1 MKAILTYGRA
11 WSTLSAARSLG
22 RRGIEVIVGDEY
34 DFAPA
39 ALSKY
44 TAATFLYPNPD
55 REPEAFL
62 DTLEAVIRKHAPA
75 GGEDYV
81 LMPVHKEAYLIAR
94 HRQRFEPLIRLALPS
109 IEQIE
114 QVHDKGTLARYC
126 QKEGLPIPRTL
137 VPDSREEFLEA
148 ALRWS
153 YPAFVKVRQ
162 SAAAVGV
169 KKVLSSAEAAR
180 AFDRFVTDLDLGPGS
195 YPLLQEA
202 IPGEDY
208 CATFLFEHGR
218 LRASMT
224 YHNLRTF
231 PARSGTGVLRETVK
245 APMIEAIGAELLG
258 RLEWHG
264 VAEIDFRWEGKEDS
278 PVWLVEVNPRFWGGM
293 PQAVEAGWDY
303 PWLLYRL
310 ASEGKVEPVPPHESR
325 VRTETPVMGLLATLQ
340 EVIHDPPR
348 KEAVRAA
355 CGRLRGAYVRG
366 NRRRALRG
374 FVPQFKAAQ
383 DLPGWWDRARR
394 LLRDHR
400 DSVSDVF
407 RWNDPLPALGVFYPA
422 AVFLRHGRISTELLV
437 SEGRAGKKRAGPA

>member
-1 MKAILTYGRA
+1 MRAILTFGRA
-11 WSTLSAARSLG
+11 WSTLAAARSLG
-22 RRGIEVIVGDEY
+22 RRGIDVIVGDEY

-44 TAATFLYPNPD
+44 TSAKFLYPNPD

-62 DTLEAVIRKHAPA
+62 DTLEAVIRKHAPPA
-75 GGEDYV
+75 GEPYV

-94 HRQRFEPLIRLALPS
+94 HRHRFEPLIRLALPT

-126 QKEGLPIPRTL
+126 QKEGLPIPRTV
-137 VPDSREEFLEA
+137 VPETREEFLKA
-148 ALRWS
+148 AEGFP

-169 KKVLSSAEAAR
+169 KKVGSRAEAETT
-180 AFDRFVTDLDLGPGS
+180 FDRFVADLDLGPGS

-202 IPGEDY
+202 IPGDDY
-208 CATFLFEHGR
+208 CATFLFDRGE
-218 LRASMT
+218 LKASMT

-231 PARSGTGVLRETVK
+231 PARSGTGVLRETVN
-245 APMIEAIGAELLG
+245 APVIEAIGAELLG
-258 RLEWHG
+258 RLRWHG
-264 VAEIDFRWEGKEDS
+264 VAEIDFRWDGNEDS
-278 PVWLVEVNPRFWGGM
+278 PVWLIEVNPRFWGGM

-303 PWLLYRL
+303 PDLLYRL
-310 ASEGKVEPVPPHESR
+310 AWEGKVETVPPHESR
-325 VRTETPVMGLLATLQ
+325 VRTETPVMGLLATLE

-348 KEAVRAA
+348 RKAVEGA
-355 CGRLRGAYVRG
+355 CSRLRDSYVRG

-374 FVPQFKAAQ
+374 FVRQLKAAL
-383 DLPGWWDRARR
+383 DLPGWWDRTKN

-400 DSVSDVF
+400 NSVSDVF
-407 RWNDPLPALGVFYPA
+407 KWNDPLPALGVFYPA
-422 AVFLRHGRISTELLV
+422 AVFLRHGRVSTELLV
-437 SEGRAGKKRAGPA
+437 SEGRAGKKGRPRS